1 MHTNMIK
8 QNITVS
14 QLNRFLKSYIES
26 EPRLSNIAVVGE
38 ISNFKHYIQTGHMYF
53 SLKDEESQIS
63 AVMFNYSAAT
73 LKFKPE
79 NGMKVI
85 ATGKVSVYEK
95 NGNYQLYVSKMEP
108 DGTGAL
114 QIAYEQ
120 LKKKLAE
127 EGLFDETRKRPIP
140 RFPQK
145 IGVITSPQ
153 GAAVKDIFNVLGRRY
168 PQAEIVFCPALVQGD
183 TAAPSLISALKKLN
197 SFDDIDTIIIGRGG
211 GSMEDLWCFNDEN
224 LVREIAASKIPV
236 ISAVGHET
244 DFSLSDFAADLR
256 AATPSAAAELAV
268 PDIIELRENVISL
281 YLRLQHLYKTYISN
295 EELKIGNFSARVSQ
309 TGILQYISIRENDIN
324 NLMIRLDFASQR
336 KFDECE
342 NQFSALVTRLDAIS
356 PLKTMKRGYSLA
368 TIDDKIIKST
378 KGIKIGDVINLSLS
392 KGKLDCEVIKI
403 D

>member
-1 MHTNMIK
+1 
-8 QNITVS
+8 
-14 QLNRFLKSYIES
+14 
-26 EPRLSNIAVVGE
+26 
-38 ISNFKHYIQTGHMYF
+38 
-53 SLKDEESQIS
+53 
-63 AVMFNYSAAT
+63 MFNYSAAT

-127 EGLFDETRKRPIP
+127 EGLFDEARKRPIP

-281 YLRLQHLYKTYISN
+281 YLRLQHLYKTFISN

-309 TGILQYISIRENDIN
+309 TGILQYISMRENDIN

-368 TIDDKIIKST
+368 TIDDKIIKTT